1 MALVQTEEIARR
13 LTAAAPDV
21 DVEIVKFE
29 TTGDSDQTSK
39 LLQHGGKGGAF
50 VAQIR
55 KAVISGELQAAMH
68 SLKDMPGNEDTPGLV
83 IGATLSRDPP
93 GDVLVLRSGI
103 LIDDLRRSRGK
114 GFKIGTNAVRRAA
127 YARRLFPQIEVIHYR
142 GAADTRVRK
151 LDHLE
156 MQRLPGGGEVGPADA
171 LIMARSGLERV
182 GLAGR
187 IAYEFS
193 VQEML
198 PAVGQGIVAVECAA
212 NDWQTRRLLSG
223 IDNPAAHRS
232 ADAEREVLWVL
243 NGHCNSP
250 IAGFSTI
257 QGARMTLTA
266 SVLDETGGLF
276 IEASRAGRVDIR
288 RQQRAGAS
296 GKADD
301 LCVGDFS
308 AHALDNAAGRL
319 DRPALEFARRQH
331 TGPGVENL
339 QHVGAGLEL
348 SQQILDRVFDQHVD
362 DLRERL
368 GMTVGHH
375 PRRRLIRRALSGHH
389 IGRNRPR
396 RSAETDQSNF
406 RIEFA

>member
-1 MALVQTEEIARR
+1 MVAIRIRIGTRKSVMALAQTEEIARR
-13 LTAAAPDV
+13 LIAAAPGI

-50 VAQIR
+50 VAEIR
-55 KAVISGELQAAMH
+55 RAVVSGELHAAMH

-103 LIDDLRRSRGK
+103 SIEDLRRSRGK

-127 YARRLFPQIEVIHYR
+127 YARRLFPEVEVIHYR

-151 LDHLE
+151 LDNLE

-182 GLAGR
+182 GFAGR

-193 VQEML
+193 IQEML
-198 PAVGQGIVAVECAA
+198 PAVGQGIVAVECAVS
-212 NDWQTRRLLSG
+212 DWQTRHILSG
-223 IDNPAAHRS
+223 IDDPASHRS

-250 IAGFSTI
+250 IAGFSTM
-257 QGARMTLTA
+257 QGTQMSLTA
-266 SVLDETGGLF
+266 SVLDEAGGLF
-276 IEASRAGRVDIR
+276 IEASR
-288 RQQRAGAS
+288 S
-296 GKADD
+296 GPA
-301 LCVGDFS
+301 
-308 AHALDNAAGRL
+308 
-319 DRPALEFARRQH
+319 DRPRELGRA
-331 TGPGVENL
+331 V
-339 QHVGAGLEL
+339 GLEL
-348 SQQILDRVFDQHVD
+348 LAKGAAEII
-362 DLRERL
+362 ERSRPL
-368 GMTVGHH
+368 G
-375 PRRRLIRRALSGHH
+375 
-389 IGRNRPR
+389 
-396 RSAETDQSNF
+396 
-406 RIEFA
+406 

>member
-1 MALVQTEEIARR
+1 VVAIIFRIGTRKSAMALAQTEEIARR
-13 LTAAAPDV
+13 LLAAAPGV

-50 VAQIR
+50 VAEIR
-55 KAVISGELQAAMH
+55 KAVVSGELHAAMH

-83 IGATLSRDPP
+83 IGATLERDPP
-93 GDVLVLRSGI
+93 GDVLVLRPGVS
-103 LIDDLRRSRGK
+103 IDDFKRARGK

-127 YARRLFPQIEVIHYR
+127 YARRLFPEVEVIHYR

-151 LDHLE
+151 LDNLE
-156 MQRLPGGGEVGPADA
+156 KQRLPDGGEVGPADA

-193 VQEML
+193 PREML
-198 PAVGQGIVAVECAA
+198 PAVGQGIVAVECAI
-212 NDWQTRRLLSG
+212 NDWETRRILSC
-223 IDNPAAHRS
+223 IDDPGAHRS

-257 QGARMTLTA
+257 DGAQMTLTA

-276 IEASRAGRVDIR
+276 IEAFR
-288 RQQRAGAS
+288 S
-296 GKADD
+296 GPA
-301 LCVGDFS
+301 
-308 AHALDNAAGRL
+308 
-319 DRPALEFARRQH
+319 DRPRELGRA
-331 TGPGVENL
+331 V
-339 QHVGAGLEL
+339 GLEL
-348 SQQILDRVFDQHVD
+348 LDKGAAEII
-362 DLRERL
+362 ER
-368 GMTVGHH
+368 
-375 PRRRLIRRALSGHH
+375 S
-389 IGRNRPR
+389 RPG
-396 RSAETDQSNF
+396 
-406 RIEFA
+406 